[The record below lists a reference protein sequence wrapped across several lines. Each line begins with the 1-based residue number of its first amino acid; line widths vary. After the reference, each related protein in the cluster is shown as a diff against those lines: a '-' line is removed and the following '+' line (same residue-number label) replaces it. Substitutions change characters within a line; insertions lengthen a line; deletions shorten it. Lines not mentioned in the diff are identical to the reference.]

1 MTFICKL
8 SVPYNI
14 KSHRHSKPIIKRC
27 NDENKA
33 GENPHVLNPKR
44 KKERWIRAPVWRRSS
59 GSDSQLIQCRGLTK
73 LPPPDPPRPKDC
85 GGLMEGRAS
94 PPPTLISF
102 RLVLSISIKYC
113 FITRLSTHRRP
124 AYLAAASGVARH
136 SSSLALTLTFA
147 HLARLS
153 WVKQSNLGD
162 CYPPGFCLAK
172 VWGECNKERNAALTS
187 KGIIPMLSP
196 FTP

>member
-1 MTFICKL
+1 MCKL

-14 KSHRHSKPIIKRC
+14 KSHRHSKPIIRDVMMRTRLDKIHMFSILKEKRG
-27 NDENKA
+27 DEL
-33 GENPHVLNPKR
+33 GLLYGGDR
-44 KKERWIRAPVWRRSS
+44 S
-59 GSDSQLIQCRGLTK
+59 GSDSQLIQCRGLTE
-73 LPPPDPPRPKDC
+73 LPPPDPTRAKDC

-94 PPPTLISF
+94 PPPTLIWF

-124 AYLAAASGVARH
+124 AYLAVASGVARH

-147 HLARLS
+147 HLAPLS

-172 VWGECNKERNAALTS
+172 VWGGVIK
-187 KGIIPMLSP
+187 KGMRL
-196 FTP
+196 

>member
-1 MTFICKL
+1 M
-8 SVPYNI
+8 SYNI
-14 KSHRHSKPIIKRC
+14 KSHGHSKSIIRDVMMRTRLEKIHMLSTLKEKKG
-27 NDENKA
+27 DEL
-33 GENPHVLNPKR
+33 GLLYGGD
-44 KKERWIRAPVWRRSS
+44 WS
-59 GSDSQLIQCRGLTK
+59 GLDSQLIQCRGLTE

-85 GGLMEGRAS
+85 GGLIEGQAS
-94 PPPTLISF
+94 LPPTLIWS

-124 AYLAAASGVARH
+124 AYPAVASGVARH
-136 SSSLALTLTFA
+136 SSSLALTLTF
-147 HLARLS
+147 ARLS

-162 CYPPGFCLAK
+162 CYPPGFGLAK
-172 VWGECNKERNAALTS
+172 VCVCGGGSCNKERNAALTS